1 MMDKTRLR
9 AALAAM
15 GMVAVLATGLPGC
28 AVLEPARELTAGQTE
43 AEVTQRMGLPNARH
57 AMPGGLTR
65 LEFARGPAG
74 RTTWMVDLGADGRV
88 AAFAQV
94 LNDANFLAV
103 HSDMSRDELLRLLG
117 RPAHRQGEWMGK
129 ETWSWRYPTNDCL
142 WFRVTL
148 GPDGR
153 TLGGGGHMPDPA
165 CDVNDKVRD

>member
-1 MMDKTRLR
+1 MDKTRLR
-9 AALAAM
+9 AVLGRWCWAMAVTLGLAA
-15 GMVAVLATGLPGC
+15 C
-28 AVLEPARELTAGQTE
+28 AVLEPARELRAGQTE
-43 AEVTQRMGLPNARH
+43 AEATQLMGLPNARH
-57 AMPGGLTR
+57 AMPDGLTR

-74 RTTWMVDLGADGRV
+74 RSTWMVDLDRAGRV
-88 AAFAQV
+88 VAFNQV
-94 LNDANFLAV
+94 LNEANFLNV
-103 HSDMSRDELLRLLG
+103 TSGLSREELMRMIG

-153 TLGGGGHMPDPA
+153 TLGGGGTMPDPA